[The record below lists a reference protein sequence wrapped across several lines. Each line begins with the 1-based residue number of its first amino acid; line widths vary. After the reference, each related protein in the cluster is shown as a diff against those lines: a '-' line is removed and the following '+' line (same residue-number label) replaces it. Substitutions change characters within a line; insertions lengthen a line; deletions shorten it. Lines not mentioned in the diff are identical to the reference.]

1 MNVQK
6 IVGFPSGAWFAPSLS
21 ALASSLF
28 QSGGTASGF
37 FKVRKHGV
45 LFHHGNGEPF
55 VFLVA
60 NKHGERFFVSCG
72 RQSDG
77 RTVYL
82 HALTSRD
89 REVFGIPEKMFDAG
103 ALAESIWQFVTH

>member
-45 LFHHGNGEPF
+45 LFCRGNGNPWF
-55 VFLVA
+55 FLVA

-77 RTVYL
+77 RTVYM

-89 REVFGIPEKMFDAG
+89 CETLGIPEKMAESS
-103 ALAESIWQFVTH
+103 ALAESIWNFCN